1 MTENVVVVLATL
13 DSKSAEAG
21 FLCDT
26 LADAGVTP
34 LLIDMS
40 LRPHG
45 VEGAGVPGG
54 DLAVAA
60 GTDWKAMAAMDRTE
74 AAKAMVAGGINILLA
89 KCGRREFSGVIALGG
104 ANGTSMAC
112 DMMRAL
118 PPLFPKVMVSTM
130 AATAAVEWYIAESD
144 IVMFPS
150 VGDIFLNR
158 ITRTVMEHACW
169 SVATMVK
176 KGRDRTAPDK
186 REAPL
191 IGVSSFGGTAGCVER
206 VTERLADEG
215 YDPVFGA
222 RPLKR
227 VIQRALQDPLAEM
240 ILAGDVLDGDLIP
253 VQAGAEGLIIGD
265 RVAASNRAKPDE
277 ATVH

>member
-21 FLCDT
+21 FLYDT

-89 KCGRREFSGVIALGG
+89 KCGQVFSSASGG
-104 ANGTSMAC
+104 
-112 DMMRAL
+112 
-118 PPLFPKVMVSTM
+118 PK
-130 AATAAVEWYIAESD
+130 AA
-144 IVMFPS
+144 
-150 VGDIFLNR
+150 
-158 ITRTVMEHACW
+158 
-169 SVATMVK
+169 
-176 KGRDRTAPDK
+176 
-186 REAPL
+186 
-191 IGVSSFGGTAGCVER
+191 
-206 VTERLADEG
+206 
-215 YDPVFGA
+215 
-222 RPLKR
+222 
-227 VIQRALQDPLAEM
+227 
-240 ILAGDVLDGDLIP
+240 
-253 VQAGAEGLIIGD
+253 
-265 RVAASNRAKPDE
+265 
-277 ATVH
+277 